1 MWLERFL
8 IIIPGLARKT
18 PFTFDW
24 GTYHPSIV
32 EISLVCFTFAFV
44 TLGVLVFSKFFPLVP
59 IFDVKEGEVFRDEIK
74 VGRRTVPASIRE

>member
-1 MWLERFL
+1 M
-8 IIIPGLARKT
+8 
-18 PFTFDW
+18 
-24 GTYHPSIV
+24 